1 MRLLMIYAVA
11 LMLLVGCQ
19 MIPTQGSETEQALCR
34 AWQESLPSRSRQD
47 TATTIEDVGRAIAVH
62 EAVCN

>member
-1 MRLLMIYAVA
+1 MLKVFAAGLLM
-11 LMLLVGCQ
+11 LTSGCVTT
-19 MIPTQGSETEQALCR
+19 MTQASETEQALCR

-47 TATTIEDVGRAIAVH
+47 TATTIEDVGRAIAIY